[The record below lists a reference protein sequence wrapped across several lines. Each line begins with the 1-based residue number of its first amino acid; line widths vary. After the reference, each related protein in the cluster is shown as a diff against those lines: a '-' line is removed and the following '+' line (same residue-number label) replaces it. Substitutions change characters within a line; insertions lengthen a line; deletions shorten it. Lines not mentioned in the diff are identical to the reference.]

1 MVKNVIYYYS
11 VYLNYKYKE
20 EFLKKGVVMYRTPLW
35 FFVLLLGL
43 TASVEPAQTISLSG
57 KVSNKMGKAISG
69 AIVTLAVQKLKD
81 TTDAAGA
88 YSINGGTFLT
98 NPAPILPNAEKISFT
113 SGIFVL
119 SLTKPARVRIEMFDI
134 KGNLLERVI
143 DQASSAGDYRFDL
156 LKRPLAANVLI
167 VRVSIGQ
174 RALTFRH
181 VPVNNA
187 VRRAGTSIALF
198 SNGRE
203 TLEKAQAIVDSLQVT
218 ATGYA
223 STTIAISSYIGVKNF
238 TLDSIA
244 LAKFSFFMTSLKG
257 LQALSNSQNGFGGDL
272 RFGKTGQGAGLLG
285 ADSICQ
291 CLAEKSMPGSKVKIW
306 RAFLSVSK
314 DANGQQVNAI
324 DRIGTGP
331 WYDRLG
337 RLMSNTTGDLLNDR
351 PNADVAIKNDLPNED
366 GVPNHQPDPNQPA
379 VDNHQFVTGSGTD
392 GKLYSSTSTCQDWT
406 SVAATGSKPRC
417 GLSWPRRA
425 MGAEEGTLMGGMQSW
440 ISVWDLFGCEAG
452 LDLTETSGRGTQGVY
467 TIGNGGGYG
476 GFYCF
481 ALNP

>member
-1 MVKNVIYYYS
+1 MCHRQVSHFK
-11 VYLNYKYKE
+11 KE
-20 EFLKKGVVMYRTPLW
+20 DPMYRTSVC
-35 FFVLLLGL
+35 FFFLVLGL
-43 TASVEPAQTISLSG
+43 TVSVESAQPIGLSG
-57 KVSNKMGKAISG
+57 TVTNKSGKPISG
-69 AIVTLAVQKLKD
+69 AIVTLSVQNLKD

-306 RAFLSVSK
+306 RAFLSATK
-314 DANGQQVNAI
+314 DAAGQQVNAI

-337 RLMSNTTGDLLNDR
+337 RVVALTLQDLKQQR
-351 PNADVAIKNDLPNED
+351 PASADKAIINDLPNED
-366 GVPNHQPDPNQPA
+366 GVPNHQPDPNLPA
-379 VDNHQFVTGSGTD
+379 VDNHNTMTGSGTEGQLHPD
-392 GKLYSSTSTCQDWT
+392 GAGATCEDWT
-406 SVAATGSKPRC
+406 SSAKGGGSFMGSGPAI
-417 GLSWPRRA
+417 GFSWPQAAGGQVHWIFVIREGGCA
-425 MGAEEGTLMGGMQSW
+425 SGVTPAGAQMGPSGTVGAL
-440 ISVWDLFGCEAG
+440 
-452 LDLTETSGRGTQGVY
+452 
-467 TIGNGGGYG
+467 GGYG

-481 ALNP
+481 AKNP

>member
-1 MVKNVIYYYS
+1 MKRTIF
-11 VYLNYKYKE
+11 KKE
-20 EFLKKGVVMYRTPLW
+20 DFMYRTSAW
-35 FFVLLLGL
+35 FFVLVLGL
-43 TASVEPAQTISLSG
+43 TVSAVSAQPIGLSG
-57 KVSNKMGKAISG
+57 MVTNKSGRAISG

-88 YSINGGTFLT
+88 YSLTGGTFLT
-98 NPAPILPNAEKISFT
+98 HPAPLLPGSEKITFT
-113 SGIFVL
+113 NGIFVL
-119 SLTKPARVRIEMFDI
+119 SLTNSARVRIEMFDI

-143 DQASSAGDYRFDL
+143 DQSSSAGDYRFDL
-156 LKRPLAANVLI
+156 LKRPVAANVLI

-174 RALTFRH
+174 RASTFRH
-181 VPVNNA
+181 VPVNNGA
-187 VRRAGTSIALF
+187 RKAGASISLY

-203 TLEKAQAIVDSLQVT
+203 ALEKAQVIVDSLQVT

-223 STTIAISSYIGVKNF
+223 STTVAISSYQGVKDI

-244 LAKFSFFMTSLKG
+244 LPKFSFFLTSLKG
-257 LQALSNSQNGFGGDL
+257 LQELSKSQNGFGGDL
-272 RFGKTGQGAGLLG
+272 RFGRTGQGAGLLG

-291 CLAEKSMPGSKVKIW
+291 CLAEKSMPGSKVKQW
-306 RAFLSVSK
+306 RAFLSVTK

-324 DRIGTGP
+324 DRIGKGP
-331 WYDRLG
+331 WYDRIG
-337 RLMSNTTGDLLNDR
+337 RLMSNTTADLLKDR

-417 GLSWPRRA
+417 GLSWPRMA

-452 LDLTETSGRGTQGVY
+452 LDLTEASMRGTPGVY